1 MRLHELMREL
11 PVRHLPPD
19 DPEVRGVCHDSR
31 RIAPG
36 ELYVAIVGRRYD
48 GRSFSPQAVERGA
61 VAVLGPGRAPAGL
74 GVPWIGVD
82 DPRPLLGPIAARLY
96 GGPHERLLLVGVT
109 GTNGKSTVIA
119 LVARMLEAA
128 GRPAGVVG
136 TLGSRFGDRPFDAEL
151 AAGVRRPT
159 TPEAPDLF
167 RALDRMAAAGAR
179 AAVME
184 VSSHALAQ
192 GRVAGAEFDLAVF
205 TNLTRDHL
213 DFHGD
218 LEGYF
223 AAKRRLFAQLKPAGR
238 AVVHLDDPYGR
249 RLAAELPGALGFGNG
264 GEVRLIA
271 ARPELGGIRARVA
284 TPRGE
289 LDCESPLL
297 GRYNL
302 ENLLAAIAAAEGLE
316 LPHAAI
322 VEAVA
327 AQPPLPGRMEPVS
340 AGQDFPVLIDYA
352 HTPAALEAAV
362 GSLRELSE
370 RRIVL
375 VFGCGGDRDLGKREP
390 MGRIAGEW
398 ADLPIATSDNPRG
411 EDPHAILA
419 VVEQGLRASGHSSY
433 RVVPDRR
440 EAIRRA
446 VEVAAASTADPG
458 WAVLVAGKGHEEVQI
473 VGDRETPFSDRR
485 ELEKA
490 LKEGTAA

>member
-1 MRLHELMREL
+1 MRLHELMLALGIRPL
-11 PVRHLPPD
+11 PAD
-19 DPEVRGVCHDSR
+19 DPEIRGVCHDSR
-31 RIAPG
+31 TIAPG
-36 ELYVAIVGRRYD
+36 ELYVAIVGRSFD
-48 GRSFSPQAVERGA
+48 GRRFAAQAVERGA
-61 VAVLGPGRAPAGL
+61 VAVLGAGQAPAGL

-96 GGPHERLLLVGVT
+96 GRPHERLLLVGVT

-119 LVARMLEAA
+119 LVARMLEVA
-128 GRPAGVVG
+128 GRPTGVVG
-136 TLGSRFGDRPFDAEL
+136 TLGYRFGDRRFDAEL
-151 AAGVRRPT
+151 ATGLRRPT
-159 TPEAPDLF
+159 TPEAPDLY

-192 GRVAGAEFDLAVF
+192 ERVAGAEFDLGVF

-218 LEGYF
+218 LEQYF

-238 AVVHLDDPYGR
+238 AAVNLDDAYGR
-249 RLAAELPGALGFGNG
+249 RLAAELPGVLGYGDG
-264 GEVRLIA
+264 GEVRLNSSHL
-271 ARPELGGIRARVA
+271 ELGGIRARVA

-289 LDCESPLL
+289 LDCDSPLS

-302 ENLLAAIAAAEGLE
+302 ENLLSAIAAAEALE

-327 AQPPLPGRMEPVS
+327 TQPPLPGRMERVS
-340 AGQDFPVLIDYA
+340 AGQDFPALVDYA
-352 HTPAALEAAV
+352 HTPGALEATL
-362 GSLRELSE
+362 GSLRELTE

-375 VFGCGGDRDLGKREP
+375 VFGCGGDRDPGKREP
-390 MGRIAGEW
+390 MGRIAGRG

-411 EDPHAILA
+411 EDPEAILA
-419 VVEQGLRASGHSSY
+419 TVEQGLRASGHRSY
-433 RVVPDRR
+433 QVVPDRR

-446 VEVAAASTADPG
+446 VEVAAAEPG
-458 WAVLVAGKGHEEVQI
+458 WAVVVAGKGHEEVQI
-473 VGDRETPFSDRR
+473 IGDRKIPFSDRR
-485 ELEKA
+485 ELETA
-490 LKEGTAA
+490 LKKGAAT